1 MKQSILCV
9 VWICIVAGLMTVNGC
24 AGSSTPAT
32 YYLLNVL
39 PEADNLAT
47 AASVGKSPAVL
58 VGPITMPVYLDRTQ
72 FVTRIGRNKL
82 EMDEFQR
89 WAEPLE
95 DTFYRVL
102 MENLSVL
109 LQSPDI
115 YMFTRYRAAPVD
127 YQLIIDVMRFDGD
140 SEGNI
145 SLIAFWRILDG
156 KDAAII
162 TAQKTVVHARASSP
176 ETAAIIAAHNTA
188 VDEFSRA
195 IATAIQAVQP

>member
-1 MKQSILCV
+1 MKQSVPIVFWIL
-9 VWICIVAGLMTVNGC
+9 IAAGLLAVGGC
-24 AGSSTPAT
+24 AGSSTPT
-32 YYLLNVL
+32 SFYLLKTL
-39 PEADNLAT
+39 PETDSKIAT
-47 AASVGKSPAVL
+47 PSTGKNVSVL
-58 VGPITMPVYLDRTQ
+58 VGPVAMPVYLDRTQ
-72 FVTRIGRNKL
+72 FVTRTGKNEL
-82 EMDEFQR
+82 DLHEFQH

-102 MENLSVL
+102 MENLSAL

-195 IATAIQAVQP
+195 IAAAIQAVQP